1 MPEYGTAARNLST
14 GAGTWRRS
22 VLLLSGEKLFVME
35 NEKDRIG
42 GTIERFDFT
51 RYNRLLLGGQYRQ
64 AADQLLGYN
73 HALCESRADVYRMK
87 NQIKNMFMV
96 FLDMLQLEEDEN
108 YGYRN
113 TSCGKWMRQGN
124 VCLMNKR
131 LRESLRK

>member
-1 MPEYGTAARNLST
+1 MCEDTIGIISTPCQSMGQLREIYQRELARGADLSFYYP
-14 GAGTWRRS
+14 GK
-22 VLLLSGEKLFVME
+22 KLFVME

-73 HALCESRADVYRMK
+73 RALCESRADVYRMK

-96 FLDMLQLEEDEN
+96 FLDIEDLLLKIQ
-108 YGYRN
+108 
-113 TSCGKWMRQGN
+113 TPAP
-124 VCLMNKR
+124 
-131 LRESLRK
+131 SLPLS